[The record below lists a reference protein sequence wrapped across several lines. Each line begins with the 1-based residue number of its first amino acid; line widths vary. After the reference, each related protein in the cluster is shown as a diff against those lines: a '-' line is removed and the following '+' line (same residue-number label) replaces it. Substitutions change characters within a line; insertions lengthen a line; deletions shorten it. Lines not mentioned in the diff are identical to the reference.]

1 MWSRQVGWLGSQM
14 QKGMHEAHQPPP
26 DVFTPGDA
34 RREMRLALDPWEGC
48 RLEAIAH
55 LPEALRTAM
64 ILFNL
69 EGFSTEEIARLAGV
83 RPPAI
88 DSLLVRGR
96 ELVRDDL
103 LECLRKLT

>member
-1 MWSRQVGWLGSQM
+1 VEQAGGVVRFANAEGHARSASTSSRCVHSRRR
-14 QKGMHEAHQPPP
+14 P
-26 DVFTPGDA
+26 
-34 RREMRLALDPWEGC
+34 REMRLALDPWEGC